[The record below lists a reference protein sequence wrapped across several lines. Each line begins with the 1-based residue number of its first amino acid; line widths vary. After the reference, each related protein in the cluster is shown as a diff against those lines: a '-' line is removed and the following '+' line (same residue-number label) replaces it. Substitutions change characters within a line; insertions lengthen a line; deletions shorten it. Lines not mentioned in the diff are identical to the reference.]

1 MLALIIPVSSLRS
14 FIHSAARTQQLIAI
28 LTLTSL
34 AIDLSARAET
44 QPTTLRATCRLGVG
58 TTFQVLPVGPV
69 TYHEVRVRAVTAR
82 SLVILHRDGLASIRL
97 RDLTADLQQ
106 AFGYSPEIEAA
117 LDATAKISP
126 QPVIIKPSRTNSP
139 ATNHKFEELLQHFSQ
154 PPELRPE
161 VDLRPRF
168 ADLGLYAKS
177 QGRRPSCAVFAV
189 VSALEFQNAELLG
202 YPEKLSEEYLIWATR
217 KILGRT
223 KLASSKTDDAANNQ
237 SPADD
242 EDEGFALTDVVTAL
256 RTYGIA
262 PEVKMPDTLGR
273 KMQDIQEPSA
283 TLIDDARSHQRVAV
297 YPIPGRDSVTILS
310 NIVQAL
316 DAGTP
321 VVVGLR
327 WPHANTIRSGYLSTQ
342 QPMPDYGHA
351 VTLVGYRCTAQSTDS
366 LVFIFKNSWGVQWGG
381 AGFGQVTYGYLKAN
395 LCSSVILEV
404 KNAAD

>member
-1 MLALIIPVSSLRS
+1 MILVSSFRAPIPSTARS
-14 FIHSAARTQQLIAI
+14 LHLFAI

-34 AIDLSARAET
+34 AITLSARAESPAAT
-44 QPTTLRATCRLGVG
+44 SRATSRLGAG
-58 TTFQVLPVGPV
+58 TTFQALSVGPV
-69 TYHEVRVRAVTAR
+69 TYHDVRVRSVTAR
-82 SLVILHRDGLASIRL
+82 SLVVLHRDGLASIRL
-97 RDLTADLQQ
+97 RDLSVDLQR
-106 AFGYSPEIEAA
+106 AFGYSPETEAA
-117 LDATAKISP
+117 ADAAAKTSP
-126 QPVIIKPSRTNSP
+126 QPVIVKPTRTLSP
-139 ATNHKFEELLQHFSQ
+139 VTNHKFEEMLQHFSQ

-217 KILGRT
+217 KILGRAQP
-223 KLASSKTDDAANNQ
+223 ASSEAAADANNQ
-237 SPADD
+237 SPSDD

-273 KMQDIQEPSA
+273 KMQDIPEPSA
-283 TLIDDARSHQRVAV
+283 TLINDARSHQRVAV
-297 YPIPGRDSVTILS
+297 YPIPGRDSVVILS
-310 NIVQAL
+310 NIIQAL
-316 DAGTP
+316 NAGTP

-351 VTLVGYRCTAQSTDS
+351 VTLVGYRCPAQSPDS
-366 LVFIFKNSWGVQWGG
+366 LVFIFKNSWGVQWGS
-381 AGFGQVTYGYLKAN
+381 AGFGLVTYGYLKAN

-404 KNAAD
+404 KRAPD